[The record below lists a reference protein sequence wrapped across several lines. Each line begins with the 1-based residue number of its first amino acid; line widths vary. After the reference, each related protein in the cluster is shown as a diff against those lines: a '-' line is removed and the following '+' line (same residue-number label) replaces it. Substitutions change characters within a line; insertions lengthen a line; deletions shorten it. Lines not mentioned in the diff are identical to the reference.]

1 MHDHGPVLTSEYS
14 PNPPEVSVLSRGLS
28 ILRAFAPRNGWLSN
42 HQIADAVGLPRP
54 TVSRI
59 TANLTSLGYLEYAAA
74 QGQYRLGTAAL
85 ALGYGAFSSLD
96 VWTVARPYLC
106 ALARDTDALAVLSLR
121 DGMHMVCNEV
131 FHGEHILT
139 LRLNA
144 GSRMQLPHSTMG
156 HALVG
161 KLAGSER
168 QALLDEVRERFP
180 DEWATLE
187 PALEDA
193 ARQVQRRGFCATL
206 GTAERGVNGVGCVL
220 DLRNAPTTYV
230 LGCAAPA
237 LRFPPERLE
246 NEIGPRL
253 MQIKA
258 SIERQLGET
267 VGAESAGAGALE

>member
-1 MHDHGPVLTSEYS
+1 MTSES
-14 PNPPEVSVLSRGLS
+14 ASNPPEVSVLSRGLS
-28 ILRAFAPRNGWLSN
+28 ILRTFAPRNGWLSN

-59 TANLTSLGYLEYAAA
+59 TANLTSLGYLDYAAE
-74 QGQYRLGTAAL
+74 QGKYRLGTAAL

-96 VWTVARPYLC
+96 VWTVARPYLRD
-106 ALARDTDALAVLSLR
+106 LARDADALAVLSLR

-161 KLAGSER
+161 TLAGLER
-168 QALLDEVRERFP
+168 QTLLEEVREHFP
-180 DEWATLE
+180 DEWRTLK

-193 ARQVQRRGFCATL
+193 VRQVTRRGFCATL
-206 GTAERGVNGVGCVL
+206 GTAELGVNGVGCVL
-220 DLRNAPTTYV
+220 DLRNAPATYV

-258 SIERQLGET
+258 SIERQLGEAAD
-267 VGAESAGAGALE
+267 GEPGRAGAGALE